1 LRLTSPSSNIA
12 IARLLALAV
21 VSLGL
26 ALAAAC
32 GGSSS
37 SSSTPTSAVSGG
49 ASASPGRG
57 SSTPQA
63 SGAVSGT
70 PLGPTAVAGSSTPQA
85 SGAVSG
91 TPPGP
96 TAVACTSAAPDAGL
110 ISQVSFGLGS
120 SVYTVGQ
127 AIDITLLLANCGN
140 NDAVLHFPTTQRYDF
155 IITDPNGVEDWRSS
169 DGKSFGQVEG
179 TETLQPGQTATYTET
194 WNQKDRTGTQVP
206 AGQYKVSA
214 FSVGCSVAARAG
226 CQFGPIGYVQIQ
238 APPGT

>member
-1 LRLTSPSSNIA
+1 LRLTTPHSNIA

-32 GGSSS
+32 GSSSTSSSS
-37 SSSTPTSAVSGG
+37 SSSTPASAVSRG
-49 ASASPGRG
+49 ASASPG
-57 SSTPQA
+57 S
-63 SGAVSGT
+63 
-70 PLGPTAVAGSSTPQA
+70 GSSTPQA

-110 ISQVSFGLGS
+110 ISQVSFGLGK

-214 FSVGCSVAARAG
+214 FSVGCGVAARAG
-226 CQFGPIGYVQIQ
+226 CQFGPIQYVQIQ
-238 APPGT
+238 AAPGT